1 MAIQEKAELYRDA
14 KGLWRVRSFNAKK
27 NDKGMAVPP
36 SLRSRLTD
44 AHDGA
49 VVKVVKVNG
58 QIERFLFEDGDVQD
72 VVKQGSHQV
81 QESKKTPQPTTQED
95 LVSPAANDNCLPSIA
110 VFAYDCAKD
119 ALRLGAGYKE
129 YKNHAK
135 SLTMMIRTNG
145 FGATMAF
152 LESKKERH
160 FVTLKDDI
168 AKFLSQHKQALS
180 VGEFHSMAITK
191 LDSHTVKELTKAV
204 LLFVAWLRHFS
215 SGLIQG

>member
-27 NDKGMAVPP
+27 NNKGMAVPP
-36 SLRSRLTD
+36 SLRSQLTD

-58 QIERFLFEDGDVQD
+58 QIERFLFEDGDAQD

-95 LVSPAANDNCLPSIA
+95 LISPAANDNCLPSIA

-135 SLTMMIRTNG
+135 SLTIMIRTNG

-160 FVTLKDDI
+160 FVTLKDNI

-180 VGEFHSMAITK
+180 MGEFHSMAITK

>member
-1 MAIQEKAELYRDA
+1 MKVQEKAKLYRDS
-14 KGLWRVRSFNAKK
+14 KGLWRTKTLNAKR

-36 SLRSRLTD
+36 SLRNTLTD

-49 VVKVVKVNG
+49 LVKVVKVNG
-58 QIERFLFEDGDVQD
+58 QIERLLFEDSDAHDG
-72 VVKQGSHQV
+72 VKQGSHQV

-160 FVTLKDDI
+160 FVRLRDDI
-168 AKFLSQHKQALS
+168 AKFLSQHNQALS

-204 LLFVAWLRHFS
+204 LLFVGWLRHFS
-215 SGLIQG
+215 SGLIQR

>member
-27 NDKGMAVPP
+27 NNKGMAVPP
-36 SLRSRLTD
+36 SLRSQLTD

-58 QIERFLFEDGDVQD
+58 QIERFLFEDGDAQD

-95 LVSPAANDNCLPSIA
+95 LISPAANDNCLPSIA

-135 SLTMMIRTNG
+135 SLTIMIRTNG

-180 VGEFHSMAITK
+180 MGEFHSMAITK